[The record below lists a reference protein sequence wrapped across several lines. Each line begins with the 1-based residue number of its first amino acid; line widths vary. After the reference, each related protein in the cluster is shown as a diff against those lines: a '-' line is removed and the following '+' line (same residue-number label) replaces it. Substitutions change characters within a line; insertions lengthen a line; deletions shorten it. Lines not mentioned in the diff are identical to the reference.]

1 MTYAL
6 CTPLEGLSP
15 LQRLLWPLIFAQLIA
30 LKAWVRAQYGPG
42 VPYWIRISRLGRV
55 SLRHMP
61 SDFTASW
68 AAPGAYEAPRFDYSS
83 GHARAAFRLV
93 GISVAAAAAPP
104 LVHII
109 RTQKECASRAAAC
122 PDTS

>member
-6 CTPLEGLSP
+6 RIPLEGLSP
-15 LQRLLWPLIFAQLIA
+15 LQRLLWPLIFAQLVA

-42 VPYWIRISRLGRV
+42 VPYWIRISHCGRV

-68 AAPGAYEAPRFDYSS
+68 AAPGAYETTRFDYAS
-83 GHARAAFRLV
+83 GRVRAAFRLACV
-93 GISVAAAAAPP
+93 SVAVAAASP
-104 LVHII
+104 LIQII
-109 RTQKECASRAAAC
+109 RIQKECTGQAAAW